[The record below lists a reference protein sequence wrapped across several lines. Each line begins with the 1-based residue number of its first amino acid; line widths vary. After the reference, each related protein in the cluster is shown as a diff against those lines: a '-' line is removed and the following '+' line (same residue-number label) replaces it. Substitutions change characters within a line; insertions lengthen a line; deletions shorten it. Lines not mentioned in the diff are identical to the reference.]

1 MRCSSR
7 TATLGSHEDDIEIKH
22 ASMSNARLAHL
33 GRALAAWLPWATDA
47 LAAAP
52 LPPSKVTL

>member
-7 TATLGSHEDDIEIKH
+7 TATLGSHEDDMENKH

-33 GRALAAWLPWATDA
+33 GRALASWLSWATDA